1 MTRSQNLRIIAFAF
15 PFVMLPA
22 LLFAQTR
29 DLRGA
34 PLRSAAIT
42 NVKYTV
48 TFKALQGVARVLDMA
63 MSFTATGSAKE
74 PVLLGLP
81 VWTPGSYEVAY
92 FARNITGFTVT
103 QRGQPVHWDKAD
115 PVTWRIF
122 AEGAGEVQVA
132 FRYHADTLDNGASWA
147 RDEFALFNGTN
158 LFLYPAGR
166 GTEFP
171 ATVHI
176 ETEDGW
182 RVTTGLTEAAAPRS
196 WTTQNYHD
204 LVDHPFFVGRFDLDS
219 AMVSGVWFRLSSYP
233 TGSVKAS
240 QRLRLF
246 DQLGHA
252 IPKEIAVFGDNPW
265 RRYEIMQIADSSVNG
280 MSALEHE
287 NSNVAVIAATLL
299 DEAFVP
305 SVYAHEIFH
314 AFNVKRLRPIDMW
327 PYRYDQ
333 WEPTAWLWVSE
344 GITDYYADLALV
356 RGGVTTVGAF
366 LATTQEKIDRV
377 NDTAPIALEDASLQ
391 AWIGMTDGTSDI
403 YYPKGSLAGL
413 ALDILIRDASN
424 NAASLDNVMRELYK
438 STYKN
443 GRGFTGEDWWGA
455 VSRAARGMS
464 FTDFIARYVD
474 GRAPFPWTEWLSKA
488 GWRIRSDTT
497 REARLGVT
505 LAGDSAGVRVMTVD
519 PTSVAAGAGIQPGD
533 VLTAIGGISTKDP
546 QWQNWRGKYAKLEGT
561 ALPITL
567 IRGGKPMNI
576 SAIVRLAVLINQR
589 LEDDPAAGEKAK
601 RNRAGIIKG

>member
-1 MTRSQNLRIIAFAF
+1 MTKSHNFRTNAVAL
-15 PFVMLPA
+15 VLVLVPA
-22 LLFAQTR
+22 LLIGQTR
-29 DLRGA
+29 DPRGVL
-34 PLRSAAIT
+34 PRSAAIA
-42 NVKYTV
+42 NVNYTV
-48 TFKALQGVARVLDMA
+48 TFKALQGVSRGLDVTMA
-63 MSFTATGSAKE
+63 FTATSSAKE

-81 VWTPGSYEVAY
+81 VWTPGSYEVAN
-92 FARNITGFTVT
+92 FARNITGFTAT

-122 AEGAGEVQVA
+122 SEGTGEVKVA

-158 LFLYPAGR
+158 LFLYPVGR
-166 GTEFP
+166 GAEFP

-176 ETEDGW
+176 ETEDSW
-182 RVTTGLTEAAAPRS
+182 RVTTGLTATTTPRTWAA
-196 WTTQNYHD
+196 TNYHE
-204 LVDHPFFVGRFDLDS
+204 LVDHPFFVGRFDVDS
-219 AMVSGVWFRLSSYP
+219 AMIAGVWFRLSSYP
-233 TGSVKAS
+233 AGQMKAS

-246 DQLGHA
+246 DQLGRA
-252 IPKEIAVFGDNPW
+252 IPKEITVFGDNPW
-265 RRYEIMQIADSSVNG
+265 RRYEIMQIADTGANG

-287 NSNVAVIAATLL
+287 NSNVAVIGATLL

-314 AFNVKRLRPIDMW
+314 AFNVKRLRPFDMW

-333 WEPTAWLWVSE
+333 WEPTPWLWVSE

-356 RGGVTTVGAF
+356 RGGVTTAAEF
-366 LATTQEKIDRV
+366 LGTTQEKIDRV

-424 NAASLDNVMRELYK
+424 NSTSLDNVMRELYNT
-438 STYKN
+438 TYKN
-443 GRGFTGEDWWGA
+443 GRGFTGEEWWGA
-455 VSRAARGMS
+455 VSRAARGKS
-464 FTDFIARYVD
+464 FADFIALYVD
-474 GRAPFPWTEWLSKA
+474 GRAPFPWNEWLPKA

-519 PTSVAAGAGIQPGD
+519 PSSVAAAAGIKPGD
-533 VLTAIGGISTKDP
+533 VLTAIDGIPTRDP
-546 QWQNWRGKYAKLEGT
+546 QWQSWRITFAKLEGSS
-561 ALPITL
+561 LPIALT
-567 IRGGKPMNI
+567 RGGKLMNI

-589 LEDDPAAGEKAK
+589 LEEDPAAGEKAK
-601 RNRAGIIKG
+601 RIRNGIIKG

>member
-1 MTRSQNLRIIAFAF
+1 MTRSYNFRIIAFAV

-22 LLFAQTR
+22 LLFAQSR
-29 DLRGA
+29 DSRGA
-34 PLRSAAIT
+34 PLRSAAIA

-48 TFKALQGVARVLDMA
+48 TFKALQGVARVLDVA
-63 MSFTATGSAKE
+63 MSFTATSSAKE

-81 VWTPGSYEVAY
+81 VWTPGSYEVAN
-92 FARNITGFTVT
+92 FARNVTGFTVM

-115 PVTWRIF
+115 PITWRIF
-122 AEGAGEVQVA
+122 AEGAGAVQVA
-132 FRYHADTLDNGASWA
+132 FRYHADTLDNGASWS

-158 LFLYPAGR
+158 LFMYPSGR
-166 GTEFP
+166 GSDFS
-171 ATVHI
+171 ATVRI
-176 ETEDGW
+176 ETEDSW
-182 RVTTGLTEAAAPRS
+182 RVTTGMTAATAART
-196 WTTQNYHD
+196 WTAQNYHE
-204 LVDHPFFVGRFDLDS
+204 LVDHPFFVGRFDIDS
-219 AMVSGVWFRLSSYP
+219 AMIAGVWFRLSSYP
-233 TGSVKAS
+233 AGSVKAS

-246 DQLGHA
+246 DQLGRA
-252 IPKEIAVFGDNPW
+252 IPKEVAVFNDNPW
-265 RRYEIMQIADSSVNG
+265 RRYEIMQIADTGVNG

-287 NSNVAVIAATLL
+287 NSNVAVIGATLL

-314 AFNVKRLRPIDMW
+314 AFNVKRLRPLDMW

-333 WEPTAWLWVSE
+333 WEPTPWLWVSE

-356 RGGVTTVGAF
+356 RGGVTTAAEF
-366 LATTQEKIDRV
+366 LGTTQEKIDRV

-424 NAASLDNVMRELYK
+424 NVFSLDNVMRELYNT
-438 STYKN
+438 TYKN
-443 GRGFTGEDWWGA
+443 GRGFTSEDWWGA
-455 VSRAARGMS
+455 VSRAARGMN

-474 GRAPFPWTEWLSKA
+474 GRAPFPWNEWLAKA
-488 GWRIRSDTT
+488 GWRIHSDTT

-519 PTSVAAGAGIQPGD
+519 PTSLAAAAGIQPGD

-546 QWQNWRGKYAKLEGT
+546 QWQSWRGKYAKLEGT
-561 ALPITL
+561 SLPISL

-576 SAIVRLAVLINQR
+576 SAIVRLAVLINQT
-589 LEDDPAAGEKAK
+589 LEEDPTAGEKAK
-601 RNRAGIIKG
+601 RIRNGILKG

>member
-1 MTRSQNLRIIAFAF
+1 MCMWSLGDMRKITEEGVKFSSPVNGDKLFLTPEISMHDLENAWQQMSVQAIDGN
-15 PFVMLPA
+15 PD
-22 LLFAQTR
+22 LL
-29 DLRGA
+29 D
-34 PLRSAAIT
+34 
-42 NVKYTV
+42 
-48 TFKALQGVARVLDMA
+48 
-63 MSFTATGSAKE
+63 
-74 PVLLGLP
+74 
-81 VWTPGSYEVAY
+81 
-92 FARNITGFTVT
+92 
-103 QRGQPVHWDKAD
+103 
-115 PVTWRIF
+115 
-122 AEGAGEVQVA
+122 QVA
-132 FRYHADTLDNGASWA
+132 WA
-147 RDEFALFNGTN
+147 
-158 LFLYPAGR
+158 
-166 GTEFP
+166 
-171 ATVHI
+171 
-176 ETEDGW
+176 EDGW
-182 RVTTGLTEAAAPRS
+182 RVTTGLPVGAAPHS
-196 WTTQNYHD
+196 WTAQNYHD
-204 LVDHPFFVGRFDLDS
+204 LVDHPFFVGRFDVDS
-219 AMVSGVWFRLSSYP
+219 AMVAGVWFRFSSYP

-287 NSNVAVIAATLL
+287 NSNVAVIGATLL

-333 WEPTAWLWVSE
+333 WEPTPWLWVSE

-356 RGGVTTVGAF
+356 RGGVTTAGAF

-424 NAASLDNVMRELYK
+424 NVTSLDNVMRELYNT
-438 STYKN
+438 TYKN
-443 GRGFTGEDWWGA
+443 GRGFTGEEWWGA
-455 VSRAARGMS
+455 VSRAARGMN

-474 GRAPFPWTEWLSKA
+474 GRAPFPWNDWLAKA

-519 PTSVAAGAGIQPGD
+519 PTSVAAGAGIHPGD

-546 QWQNWRGKYAKLEGT
+546 QWQSWRGKYAKLEGT
-561 ALPITL
+561 SLPIAL
-567 IRGGKPMNI
+567 IRGGRPMSI

-589 LEDDPAAGEKAK
+589 LEEDPTAGEKAK
-601 RNRAGIIKG
+601 RIRNGILKG

>member
-1 MTRSQNLRIIAFAF
+1 MTRSQNLRTIAFAF

-29 DLRGA
+29 DSRGA
-34 PLRSAAIT
+34 PLRSAAIA

-63 MSFTATGSAKE
+63 MSFTATGGAKE

-81 VWTPGSYEVAY
+81 VWTPGSYEVAN

-166 GTEFP
+166 GTDFP

-176 ETEDGW
+176 ETEGGW

-196 WTTQNYHD
+196 WTAQNYHD

-219 AMVSGVWFRLSSYP
+219 AMVAGVWFRLSSYP

-252 IPKEIAVFGDNPW
+252 IPQEIAVFGDNPW

-287 NSNVAVIAATLL
+287 NSNVAVIGATLL

-333 WEPTAWLWVSE
+333 WEPTPWLWVSE

-356 RGGVTTVGAF
+356 RGGVTTAGAF
-366 LATTQEKIDRV
+366 LGTTQEKIDRV

-443 GRGFTGEDWWGA
+443 GRGFTGEEWWGA
-455 VSRAARGMS
+455 VSRAARGMN

-474 GRAPFPWTEWLSKA
+474 GRAPFPWTEWLAKA

-519 PTSVAAGAGIQPGD
+519 PTSVAASAGIQPGD

-546 QWQNWRGKYAKLEGT
+546 QWQNWRAKYAKLEGT
-561 ALPITL
+561 ALPIALT
-567 IRGGKPMNI
+567 RGGKPMNI

-589 LEDDPAAGEKAK
+589 LEEDPAAGEKAK
-601 RNRAGIIKG
+601 RIRIGIIKG